1 MAQKKKKAKKT
12 KAGEIN
18 TDAAVMRLLGVE
30 DYKSEE
36 SKIKPKKEK

>member
-1 MAQKKKKAKKT
+1 MTLKKKDKAKGK
-12 KAGEIN
+12 KDEIN
-18 TDAAVMRLLGVE
+18 SEAALMRLLGVE